1 MMCFQI
7 VSLGLTQIILNSSE
21 ITKFGLNYNIN
32 SDYNTGQQQIAVFSI
47 MTNIAYIDQQI
58 KSFLAQ
64 PHSNTQLF
72 VLHTN
77 ASKTMSYINH
87 KFKQEVHY
95 NESKLND
102 FDVVTVG
109 NIFFVKIDNTSF
121 TNIADILLRFSNA
134 SIFCNW
140 SPLSFSSSDR
150 IATQFSH
157 MTEDGYNV
165 SVLNNTSVYNYRDQR
180 VNIKE
185 GLDLE
190 TVMFKREYLENL
202 NPNQDSF
209 EDFAAGLIDQG
220 ISVVEANFLYLDL
233 SGKYED
239 VNYKF
244 DQSRTDHYLQL
255 ISPKLL
261 FDAVLS
267 LGAWCQVGS
276 TQFERGLS
284 VVHSP
289 FYGFGYKLWESVILA
304 IEQDFRDYWSLE
316 KTSVGRTEVHQSY
329 KYKENRRMLQVYD
342 NTYDI
347 FSCHH
352 FEADDCRDGIR
363 SEFGAFKDRMNEKI
377 RVFKQQA
384 QQYERVLFC
393 MKVMNSKL
401 ETTQIKYKQILR
413 LINALS
419 SLRNGKPFTLRL
431 LVPAWF
437 EQSVQDILGDLKAF
451 VQVKGWTEQWNDDYY
466 EADWNWMFGDVVVAD
481 QSFERNLEIVGS
493 RDGLSREE
501 YLEYINS

>member
-1 MMCFQI
+1 MLFGLVQLVYSQI
-7 VSLGLTQIILNSSE
+7 VQDSQKMTEQIINNNYSQDQSE
-21 ITKFGLNYNIN
+21 NQK
-32 SDYNTGQQQIAVFSI
+32 QIAAFSI
-47 MTNIAYIDQQI
+47 MTNIAYIDQLI

-64 PHSNTQLF
+64 SHSNTQLF
-72 VLHTN
+72 VLLTN

-109 NIFFVKIDNTSF
+109 NIFFVKIDNVSF
-121 TNIADILLRFSNA
+121 TNIADVLSRFSKA

-150 IATQFSH
+150 IAAQYGQ
-157 MTEDGYNV
+157 MIKDGWNV
-165 SVLNNTSVYNYRDQR
+165 SILNNTSVYNYRDKQ

-185 GLDLE
+185 GLDFE
-190 TVMFKREYLENL
+190 TVMFKREYLENI
-202 NPNQDSF
+202 NPSQVVF
-209 EDFAAGLIDQG
+209 EDFAAGLKDQG
-220 ISVVEANFLYLDL
+220 ISVVEANDLYLDL
-233 SGKYED
+233 SGKHENS
-239 VNYKF
+239 NYQF
-244 DQSRTDHYLQL
+244 DQSRTDYFLQL
-255 ISPKLL
+255 ISPKVL

-352 FEADDCRDGIR
+352 FEADDCRDGIHG
-363 SEFGAFKDRMNEKI
+363 EFGAFKDRMNEKI

-384 QQYERVLFC
+384 HEYERVLFC

-437 EQSVQDILGDLKAF
+437 EQSVQDTLGDLNAF

-466 EADWNWMFGDVVVAD
+466 EADWNWMFGDVAVFD
-481 QSFERNLEIVGS
+481 QSFERDREIVGS